1 MNANTWMEWSWLLL
15 RDAWW
20 SAIAALGFA
29 VLFSVPP
36 RLLWGCML
44 GGAVG
49 HMVRTFCMQMGLSI
63 EAGTLLGAMAIGLL
77 GEWLARRTHTPALVF
92 TVSAAIPMVPGAFA
106 FGTMLNLIDFSN
118 TPDAGAGQVLLWQA
132 AYDAIKTAL
141 VLAAIAFGITW
152 PALVL
157 RRPRPVV

>member
-1 MNANTWMEWSWLLL
+1 MSVHTWLDLGWLLL

-49 HMVRTFCMQMGLSI
+49 HVVRTLCMQVGLSI
-63 EAGTLLGAMAIGLL
+63 EVGTLLGAMAIGLL
-77 GEWLARRTHTPALVF
+77 GEWLARRTRAPVQVF

-118 TPDAGAGQVLLWQA
+118 TADASTGQMLLWQA
-132 AYDAIKTAL
+132 AYNAVKTAL
-141 VLAAIAFGITW
+141 VLAAIAFGMTW

-157 RRPRPVV
+157 RRRRPVV

>member
-1 MNANTWMEWSWLLL
+1 MSVHTWLDLGWLLL

-49 HMVRTFCMQMGLSI
+49 HMVRTLCMQVGLSI
-63 EAGTLLGAMAIGLL
+63 EVGTLLGAMAIGLL
-77 GEWLARRTHTPALVF
+77 GEWLARRTRAPVQVF

-118 TPDAGAGQVLLWQA
+118 TADASTGQMLLWQA
-132 AYDAIKTAL
+132 AYNAVKTAL
-141 VLAAIAFGITW
+141 VLAAIAFGMTW

-157 RRPRPVV
+157 RRRRPVV